1 MKILLQ
7 NKNIVLANNSLIS
20 INSDNITENG
30 NLVRITIPE
39 TPKKGS
45 IINMNL
51 DGTERQYRVL
61 NVNGNVCKVL
71 GMFDDLTSKYNS
83 TSMTTTF

>member
-20 INSDNITENG
+20 IDNDNIAENG

-39 TPKKGS
+39 IPKKGS
-45 IINMNL
+45 IINLNL
-51 DGTERQYRVL
+51 DGTER
-61 NVNGNVCKVL
+61 
-71 GMFDDLTSKYNS
+71 
-83 TSMTTTF
+83 